1 MKIIIIIYNKIIF
14 SKNVFAQTIAWWLS
28 QVSQPHQ
35 PRLMRDGPPR
45 TKRPKPKSCVSR
57 LFDTEGAAL

>member
-1 MKIIIIIYNKIIF
+1 MEIIIIIYNNIIF
-14 SKNVFAQTIAWWLS
+14 SKNVFAQTIAWRLS

-45 TKRPKPKSCVSR
+45 IKRPKQNP
-57 LFDTEGAAL
+57 A